1 VIKAVD
7 EKNIDIAARIH
18 SKSWQESHKSFCNP
32 DFVAKHT
39 PEHQKEYLVEKIRKG
54 TALYMLFD
62 EASGK
67 KPISSTETW
76 ALTVMPKKH
85 SS

>member
-1 VIKAVD
+1 MIKAVD

-39 PEHQKEYLVEKIRKG
+39 PEHQKKYWNEK
-54 TALYMLFD
+54 
-62 EASGK
+62 
-67 KPISSTETW
+67 
-76 ALTVMPKKH
+76 
-85 SS
+85 